1 MSWTALQLGY
11 GMQGKASLSDI
22 LKNRDIKKI
31 IVCDISE
38 DVIDLNHQLGDERVI
53 PMRIDI
59 KDEAKILRLMRDS
72 DIVIDLLSGEFSSHA
87 ARLAVKAGTNLVS
100 SMYLYNPGE
109 QDPEKRAKQKREI
122 EELGNEARE
131 KGLTLVEEFGMD
143 PGMDLVLG
151 ARAIREMDEVKVFHS
166 YGAGFPELAA
176 SNNPLRYKFT
186 WSILGVMRSYLRPSI
201 ILDSG
206 CQKHIKAA
214 AMFDLENTHFLKLD
228 EFASELECFA
238 NGNCMPYA
246 EKLGISETVSSMGR
260 YICRWPGTGEFWRV
274 LAKSGFLSSEEIK
287 VGKYEIAPAVF
298 CAKLLGAQKQFY
310 YEKNE
315 RDIALIRSD
324 VRGYKDGQPLRVI
337 YQIIDKRDLRTGFTA
352 MQRTV
357 GYTVSIGAQMVL
369 DGRISK
375 KGIVNPVEVP
385 FDPYINEL
393 QKRGIVF
400 TSSKEAWDKNEK
412 P

>member
-1 MSWTALQLGY
+1 MSWTVLQLGY

-31 IVCDISE
+31 IVCDISK
-38 DVIDLNHQLGDERVI
+38 DVVNLNHELNDERII
-53 PMRIDI
+53 PLQIDVS
-59 KDEAKILRLMRDS
+59 DGTKILQLMRGA
-72 DIVIDLLSGEFSSHA
+72 DIVIDLLSGEYASYA
-87 ARLAVKAGTNLVS
+87 ARLAVKAGANLVS
-100 SMYLYNPGE
+100 SMYLYDPGE
-109 QDPEKRAKQKREI
+109 QDPAKSAKQKREI
-122 EELGNEARE
+122 EELGREARE

-151 ARAIREMDEVKVFHS
+151 ARAIKEMDEVQVFHS

-176 SNNPLRYKFT
+176 SHNPLRYKFT
-186 WSILGVMRSYLRPSI
+186 WSISGVMRSYLRPST
-201 ILDSG
+201 ILDCG
-206 CQKHIKAA
+206 CEKRIKAD
-214 AMFDLENTHFLKLD
+214 AMFDRENMHYLRLN

-238 NGNCMPYA
+238 NGNCVPYA
-246 EKLGISETVSSMGR
+246 EKLGISKTVSSMGR

-274 LAKSGFLSSEEIK
+274 MAKSGFLSSKEIK
-287 VGKYEIAPAVF
+287 VGEYEIAPIDF
-298 CAKLLGAQKQFY
+298 CAKLLGSQRQFY
-310 YEKNE
+310 YEDHE

-324 VRGYKDGQPLRVI
+324 VRGYKDGKPVRVI
-337 YQIIDKRDLRTGFTA
+337 YQIIDKRDPQTGFTA

-375 KGIVNPVEVP
+375 KGIVNPVEIP
-385 FDPYINEL
+385 FDSYIEEL

-400 TSSKEAWDKNEK
+400 TSSKEVWDKNEK